1 MSEQQHKEEMT
12 GGGVVKAVVLSIVGF
27 VLAIVLLAKLGQ
39 GFRGA
44 PDIDEATAE
53 QQTLERI
60 APVGQLAIGEPAAPV
75 GSRSGEA
82 VYTSVCLSCHDAGLA
97 GAPKTGDTAG
107 WAARLAKGYDLLVEH
122 AIKGFN
128 GMPARGG
135 AADLTDDEIRRAVAY
150 MANKSGGNFS
160 APAVKAEPTASG
172 AAASTAAAP
181 VALDGKA
188 VYEAN
193 CLACHAAGVAGAP
206 KVGDKAGW
214 AARIAQ
220 GQDTLYK
227 HAIAGFQGKA
237 GMMPAKGGNASLKD
251 EEVKAAVDHM
261 VSSSR

>member
-12 GGGVVKAVVLSIVGF
+12 GSYVVKMVVLSIVGF

-39 GFRGA
+39 AFRGA

-60 APVGQLAIGEPAAPV
+60 APVAVLAVGEPEAPA
-75 GSRSGEA
+75 GSRSGEQ
-82 VYTSVCLSCHDAGLA
+82 VYQAVCLSCHDAGLG

-107 WAARLAKGYDLLVEH
+107 WAARLAKGFDTLVTH

-135 AADLTDDEIRRAVAY
+135 GADLTDDEVARAVAY
-150 MANKSGGNFS
+150 MANKSGGNFTAPEVKAA
-160 APAVKAEPTASG
+160 APAAASG
-172 AAASTAAAP
+172 AAAAPASAAP
-181 VALDGKA
+181 AAIDGKA

-214 AARIAQ
+214 SARIAQ
-220 GQDTLYK
+220 GSETLYK
-227 HAIAGFQGKA
+227 HAIAGFKA
-237 GMMPAKGGNASLKD
+237 MPAKGGNASLKD
-251 EEVKAAVDHM
+251 EEVKAAVDYM
-261 VSSSR
+261 VTASK